1 MNSDS
6 LVILSCYSERTF
18 LDFYLG
24 NATQVNYWITYLYVE
39 CGIFSD
45 NQRLYTLAPWSLLK
59 LKQLGLLVLR
69 ICIPMKQDKN
79 FHLKFNFNDN
89 SKLYKKSVGEIFPI
103 LFLEKTFILQILFAS
118 AIRLFSLVTFKLN
131 GTKNT

>member
-1 MNSDS
+1 
-6 LVILSCYSERTF
+6 
-18 LDFYLG
+18 
-24 NATQVNYWITYLYVE
+24 
-39 CGIFSD
+39 
-45 NQRLYTLAPWSLLK
+45 
-59 LKQLGLLVLR
+59 
-69 ICIPMKQDKN
+69 MKQDKN